1 MTAERIALFMCA
13 AHCQGGHSAAGM
25 AAADALGIT
34 FPITMK
40 KLANRARKDGL
51 DPKKLWPW
59 WEKASPLSRTALS
72 ASAEQDTLP
81 PDPVERGQALT
92 ARQRGHGDV

>member
-1 MTAERIALFMCA
+1 MSTERIALYMCA
-13 AHCQGGHSAAGM
+13 AHCQGGHSTAGQ

-34 FPITMK
+34 FPITMQ

-59 WEKASPLSRTALS
+59 WNKTTSLSPPA
-72 ASAEQDTLP
+72 
-81 PDPVERGQALT
+81 RG
-92 ARQRGHGDV
+92 GDQL

>member
-1 MTAERIALFMCA
+1 MSSERVALYMCA
-13 AHCQGGHSAAGM
+13 AHCQGGHSDAGR

-59 WEKASPLSRTALS
+59 YPVKV
-72 ASAEQDTLP
+72 
-81 PDPVERGQALT
+81 PDLLGCAVETEVGKP
-92 ARQRGHGDV
+92 

>member
-1 MTAERIALFMCA
+1 MTPERIALFMCA
-13 AHCQGGHSAAGM
+13 ASFQGGNSSAGR

-34 FPITMK
+34 FPITMQ

-59 WEKASPLSRTALS
+59 WVNAPA
-72 ASAEQDTLP
+72 
-81 PDPVERGQALT
+81 PVSSKLCGPSK
-92 ARQRGHGDV
+92 